1 MALWAAVG
9 SGRVLGDWEPA
20 GEGGS
25 HRRTSTFAVRGGVG
39 AGGGRADADR
49 DKDRGRDKSRILPRK
64 TLSGTEFDRAASRL
78 SCAQNLEGGGWG
90 EDYEAEHW
98 LEDEDED
105 GGGGGAGAGRLSRR
119 SSRLER
125 RSTFKRNS
133 AIGSRKRGPPPSGPA
148 LKRASSVAAE
158 EMQRLELEGGTC
170 FGYPSPTLDPDGRF
184 RILWDLALGIL
195 ILYSVISIPIRIGFD
210 VAPEI
215 PNSWQFIVDCLIDC
229 TFAVDICLNFFT
241 GYYAG
246 KTLVRN
252 KRDIARAY
260 FRGWFSIDLITTVPI
275 DLFVELAVGGG
286 SDLRAIK
293 MVRILRLLKLARL
306 KKLGK
311 VSQRVREKLN
321 VNAAFAE
328 LASVLLGIVFFAH
341 LLCCFWY
348 FVGHLAYLDGDMSW
362 VRNLD
367 LGESSLTEKY
377 TASLYWAVATM
388 TAVGYGDVYAFTDNE
403 RIFAIFTEIVGAI
416 VFGFLIGNIS
426 NLLDQMDKRAST
438 CQRRMNVITMYCAVR
453 EIPDPL
459 ARRIRRHMDYYLNH
473 TSVFPE
479 NTILEQLTPKL
490 RHYCVLQSNKEARKK
505 QAIFQR
511 VPSGFVA
518 EIAQRWMPCHVR
530 PHTVLSREGEVGGDV
545 FFVKTGTLN
554 VVRLDGAQRKEAA
567 VSLIAVVGPGGF
579 VGEASAL
586 FQAARSATIVAA
598 SHAEIYCLGSSVLK
612 DCALRY
618 PEVLD
623 KFEDPLEG
631 SPSSCGTPIHEGSG
645 ADGERDGD
653 GDGDGHG
660 HGDRDGGGGEKRDRG
675 GDGAEAE
682 ASPSGVHV
690 AVPSPSFARGRP
702 SKLRRKWGGDP
713 AGSGPLEL
721 MRGAVGGG
729 AAGLAGADEFF
740 SVLSGGKA
748 MGSGEVEGGGGE
760 AQGKVRAKAPAKV
773 KERVLIPTR
782 RRKRGSGSL
791 ARKFGGEGLDV
802 RDSVDTM
809 ASAEIYSPTLAA
821 QTSTASG
828 AARPPVYDSMGLTRS
843 GSIPEGSVR
852 FDMLSLEEVQ
862 EDDRSMALRGVLR
875 CDGPVKSRW
884 DILLTVAILYSVIS
898 VPYLLG
904 FSIEPTGGLAV
915 FDIIVD
921 VFFILDILVN
931 FRTAHYEETTR
942 VLVTMSGA
950 MAKRYCTSGWFFV
963 DIISGVPFDKFAQ
976 AFGPS
981 GGDSYTVRVLKLVRI
996 LRLGRLLKLMK
1007 VSSLNTLL
1015 EEELGMNPA
1024 VIGLGKLGLQVAY
1037 IAHLLAC
1044 GWNAASQA
1052 KAGLCTSDYDCNWR
1066 VTELAGDGYQSGE
1079 RGASSVYL
1087 ASFYW
1092 CFTTMTTVGY
1102 GDIIPGT
1109 VAERAFAIFA
1119 MLVGVTVF
1127 GYIVGSMANIVRTL
1141 GEAETL
1147 FKSKMDEVKEYL
1159 KEQDIHGELETR
1171 VRAHYEKRLD
1181 ERTVF
1186 DEDAILRQLPHFLRR
1201 QVLLHVYGGSW
1212 KDSPF
1217 FEHLEKADLES
1228 LLELC
1233 PIAVMLR
1240 HDVVSLEG
1248 EPADFAFL
1256 ILFGSVRVLDETEQ
1270 TFQAGDLVGAE
1281 LVVDEKSAWGSD
1293 MVVTKKCILL
1303 QIHRASLLALQTTHP
1318 AAAKQLVQNLKKL
1331 TRLGREAAASAN
1343 EGAPTLGRTS
1353 VRGP

>member
-1 MALWAAVG
+1 M
-9 SGRVLGDWEPA
+9 
-20 GEGGS
+20 EGG
-25 HRRTSTFAVRGGVG
+25 V
-39 AGGGRADADR
+39 
-49 DKDRGRDKSRILPRK
+49 
-64 TLSGTEFDRAASRL
+64 
-78 SCAQNLEGGGWG
+78 WG
-90 EDYEAEHW
+90 EDYEAEDW
-98 LEDEDED
+98 LEDEAGTEAGAGTGAGPGAGDGTGT
-105 GGGGGAGAGRLSRR
+105 GGGPGAGAGGLSR
-119 SSRLER
+119 SASRLER
-125 RSTFKRNS
+125 RSTLKKNS

-148 LKRASSVAAE
+148 LKRASSLAAE

-195 ILYSVISIPIRIGFD
+195 IMYSVISIPIRIGFD

-229 TFAVDICLNFFT
+229 TFGVDICLNFFT

-246 KTLVRN
+246 RTLVRN

-321 VNAAFAE
+321 VNAALAE

-518 EIAQRWMPCHVR
+518 EIAQRWMPCHVQ

-554 VVRLDGAQRKEAA
+554 VVRLDGGQRKEAA
-567 VSLIAVVGPGGF
+567 VTLMAVVGPGGF

-623 KFEDPLEG
+623 KFEDPLED

-653 GDGDGHG
+653 GDG
-660 HGDRDGGGGEKRDRG
+660 HGDRDGGGDEKGDRD
-675 GDGAEAE
+675 GDGAEVE
-682 ASPSGVHV
+682 ATPSEVHV

-748 MGSGEVEGGGGE
+748 MGSGEVEGGGGG
-760 AQGKVRAKAPAKV
+760 AQGKVRAKAPAKE

-791 ARKFGGEGLDV
+791 ARKFGGEGVDV

-821 QTSTASG
+821 QTSTASR

-852 FDMLSLEEVQ
+852 FDVLSLEEVQ
-862 EDDRSMALRGVLR
+862 EDDKSLVLRGVLR

-942 VLVTMSGA
+942 ILVTMSGA

-976 AFGPS
+976 AFNPS
-981 GGDSYTVRVLKLVRI
+981 RGDSYTVRALKLVRI

-1015 EEELGMNPA
+1015 EEELGMSPA

-1052 KAGLCTSDYDCNWR
+1052 QAGLCTSDYNCNWR
-1066 VTELAGDGYQSGE
+1066 VTELASDGYLSGE

-1147 FKSKMDEVKEYL
+1147 FKSKLDEVKEYL

-1171 VRAHYEKRLD
+1171 VRAHYEKRLE

-1233 PIAVMLR
+1233 PIAVMPR

-1248 EPADFAFL
+1248 EAADFAFL
-1256 ILFGSVRVLDETEQ
+1256 ILFGSVRVLDETER

-1281 LVVDEKSAWGSD
+1281 LVVEEKSAWGSD

-1318 AAAKQLVQNLKKL
+1318 AAAKQLEQNLKKL
-1331 TRLGREAAASAN
+1331 TRFGREAAASAN